1 VGQYQQ
7 YHYIAGNEYPTK
19 SKEKLDFAN
28 DESTYSQ
35 THKKY
40 HEKFRDYLSAF
51 GYYDVFFVD
60 AQSGDIVYSVFK
72 EIDYASNLID
82 GPYKDSNIDRLYRET
97 RLASEPGFVKLVDY
111 KPYRPSY
118 GDRGSHCFGHMVF
131 GHSQRDL
138 ADDWLLWGRA
148 FVGRPL
154 HPPMW

>member
-51 GYYDVFFVD
+51 GYYDVFLWMRKVATLFT
-60 AQSGDIVYSVFK
+60 
-72 EIDYASNLID
+72 ASLKKLIM
-82 GPYKDSNIDRLYRET
+82 PAT
-97 RLASEPGFVKLVDY
+97 
-111 KPYRPSY
+111 
-118 GDRGSHCFGHMVF
+118 
-131 GHSQRDL
+131 
-138 ADDWLLWGRA
+138 
-148 FVGRPL
+148 
-154 HPPMW
+154 